1 VTSSELR
8 IPAPTRCPKCGT
20 ALAAGLYRCPACQAL
35 VYADVLTELARRA
48 DAAAAE
54 GDLATATQRWHEALA
69 LLPPDAGQRATID
82 SKLEAL
88 GARMERGEG
97 KRTTAPRGP
106 KRGMWAALVAG
117 AAFLAAKGKLLL
129 LGLTKAGALLS
140 LFAFL
145 GIYWREWGWALAAGI
160 VVSLYLHELGH
171 VAALKRYRIPVSAP
185 MFVPGFGAYVRHGAL
200 PTARIGARVALAGPA
215 AGLCAAALALAMG
228 ALTGNAYWAAI
239 AHLGAI
245 LNLGNLMPIWVL
257 DGVRAVAPLDLP
269 GRIIFVAALVVVAL
283 VTRDPVAAIVALVTG
298 GALAFGGRG
307 GTGDRGAL
315 LYGVGVIAGLG
326 VVLALAK

>member
-1 VTSSELR
+1 MSDAPPVF
-8 IPAPTRCPKCGT
+8 PVPTRCPRCGT
-20 ALAAGLYRCPACQAL
+20 ALAAGLLRCPACQAL
-35 VYADVLTELARRA
+35 AYADVLTELARMA

-54 GDLATATQRWHEALA
+54 GHLAVATQHWHQALS
-69 LLPPDAGQRATID
+69 LLPADATQHTAIQA
-82 SKLEAL
+82 KLEAL

-97 KRTTAPRGP
+97 KTSALRTGARRGV
-106 KRGMWAALVAG
+106 WAVVIAG
-117 AAFLAAKGKLLL
+117 AAFLVTKGKLLL

-171 VAALKRYRIPVSAP
+171 VVALRRYRIPVSAP
-185 MFVPGFGAYVRHGAL
+185 MFIPGFGAYVRHGAL

-215 AGLCAAALALAMG
+215 AGLLAAAAALGLFV
-228 ALTGNAYWAAI
+228 LTGNSYWAAI

-245 LNLGNLMPIWVL
+245 INLGNLIPVWIL
-257 DGVRAVAPLDLP
+257 DGVRAVAPLDVRA
-269 GRIIFVAALVVVAL
+269 RIGFGAGLIAVAI
-283 VTRDPVAAIVALVTG
+283 VTRDPVAWVAALVTV
-298 GALAFGGRG
+298 GAFAFGGRG
-307 GTGDRGAL
+307 GSGDRGAL
-315 LYGVGVIAGLG
+315 LYGLGVITGLG

>member
-1 VTSSELR
+1 
-8 IPAPTRCPKCGT
+8 
-20 ALAAGLYRCPACQAL
+20 L

-48 DAAAAE
+48 DSAAAE
-54 GDLATATQRWHEALA
+54 GDLATATQRWHQALA
-69 LLPPDAGQRATID
+69 LLPPDAAQRSSID

-97 KRTTAPRGP
+97 KRSAPPAGP
-106 KRGMWAALVAG
+106 KRGMWAAIVAG
-117 AAFLAAKGKLLL
+117 AAFLVAKGKLLL

-200 PTARIGARVALAGPA
+200 PTSRIGARVALAGPA
-215 AGLCAAALALAMG
+215 AGLFAAALALLLQR
-228 ALTGNAYWAAI
+228 LTGNAYWAAI

-245 LNLGNLMPIWVL
+245 LNLGNLMPVWVL
-257 DGVRAVAPLDLP
+257 DGVRAVAPLDIR
-269 GRIIFVAALVVVAL
+269 GRISFVTALVGVAIL
-283 VTRDPVAAIVALVTG
+283 TRDPVTVIIALVTG
-298 GALAFGGRG
+298 AMLGVGGRG

-326 VVLALAK
+326 AVLALAK